1 MRLYFSSYYDL
12 TLSSYFADYALT
24 LQSPDRK
31 RSIGTLRLHLQMKRN
46 ASEGLSKIADSREMV
61 ENARSKLVQNLRADY
76 SQGTSGPSSSSRSN
90 IVGAES
96 PEPDGL
102 QALSRIRR
110 RLGSMKSGKLKT
122 SLNLVDKV
130 ARVSSS

>member
-31 RSIGTLRLHLQMKRN
+31 RSIGTLRLHLQMKGN

-61 ENARSKLVQNLRADY
+61 ENARSKLVQSLCADY

-90 IVGAES
+90 IVDAES
-96 PEPDGL
+96 PEPGY
-102 QALSRIRR
+102 S
-110 RLGSMKSGKLKT
+110 
-122 SLNLVDKV
+122 SLFMC
-130 ARVSSS
+130 ART

>member
-1 MRLYFSSYYDL
+1 M
-12 TLSSYFADYALT
+12 T

-31 RSIGTLRLHLQMKRN
+31 RSIGTLGLHLQMKWN
-46 ASEGLSKIADSREMV
+46 ASQGHSKIANSRETV
-61 ENARSKLVQNLRADY
+61 ENVHSKLVQSLCADY

-90 IVGAES
+90 IAGAES

-102 QALSRIRR
+102 QALSRIQK
-110 RLGSMKSGKLKT
+110 RLRSMKSGKLKT
-122 SLNLVDKV
+122 SLDLVDKV